1 MTNGIKKHLEVTMKI
16 NPIIA
21 ALLTMVAIYLLISFA
36 IWELNAKYWKTEARV
51 MYALF
56 APIFAALMYSSV
68 KLYNDQ
74 NYK

>member
-1 MTNGIKKHLEVTMKI
+1 MKI

-21 ALLTMVAIYLLISFA
+21 ALLTMVGIYLLISFA

-68 KLYNDQ
+68 KVCNNQ

>member
-1 MTNGIKKHLEVTMKI
+1 MITTTKHLEVTMRI

-21 ALLTMVAIYLLISFA
+21 ALLTMVGIYLLISFA
-36 IWELNAKYWKTEARV
+36 TWELNAKYWKTEARV

-56 APIFAALMYSSV
+56 APIFAALMHSSV
-68 KLYNDQ
+68 QLYQKQ

>member
-1 MTNGIKKHLEVTMKI
+1 MNNNK
-16 NPIIA
+16 PIIA
-21 ALLTMVAIYLLISFA
+21 AILTMVLGYLLISFA
-36 IWELNAKYWKTEARV
+36 VWELNAKHWNPAARV

-68 KLYNDQ
+68 KLYQEQ

>member
-1 MTNGIKKHLEVTMKI
+1 MKI

-21 ALLTMVAIYLLISFA
+21 AILTMLAIYLLISFA

-56 APIFAALMYSSV
+56 APIFAVLVYSGV
-68 KLYNDQ
+68 KLNQ
-74 NYK
+74 N